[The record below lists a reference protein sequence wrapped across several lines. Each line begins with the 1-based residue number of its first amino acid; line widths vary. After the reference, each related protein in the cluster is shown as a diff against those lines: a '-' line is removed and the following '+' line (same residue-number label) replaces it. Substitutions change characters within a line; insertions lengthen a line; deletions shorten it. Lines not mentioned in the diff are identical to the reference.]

1 MWIFLFKTLNKVNY
15 NPTNIKCMKK
25 LILLSVLFISFTS
38 MANDGWPSR
47 SSTKTHKFEVKKGFN
62 YKKHHKKNKKARKHS
77 PCRHVNF
84 N

>member
-1 MWIFLFKTLNKVNY
+1 
-15 NPTNIKCMKK
+15 MKK
-25 LILLSVLFISFTS
+25 LVLASMLLIAFLSSANGTS
-38 MANDGWPSR
+38 DGWPNR